1 MLFLEAL
8 SGMKMSDK
16 NTAAQVWARQY
27 LLDRG
32 MAGQLSEPEIVI
44 SAPWSEVVRFHTD
57 KGAIYLKTTPER
69 LALEA
74 PIIEVM
80 QSEYACHVPTLIG
93 VNAPLH
99 SFLMEDAGVRL
110 RSLLKSNFDTSL
122 ASQGIQL
129 FTQWQMDVAHHI
141 SPLLNLGVPDWRLE
155 NMPSIFEGFLRNKNF
170 WEAIAI
176 DEELHHSLMA
186 VVPAIQALCE
196 KLQSYNIPPSFVQ
209 PDCNDNNLLI
219 DPTTQR
225 ITLIDVGEIVISH
238 PLFSVVNYLYVLEKH
253 HRVSFSEAVYTAI
266 RTSALE
272 AFLVREKEDRLVDA
286 LSIVTQLWPVYWA
299 LSQYRLV
306 QACGSVLINN
316 GYVAKLI
323 YTLETLLQNMRC

>member
-1 MLFLEAL
+1 
-8 SGMKMSDK
+8 MSDK
-16 NTAAQVWARQY
+16 NTAAQVWVRQY
-27 LLDRG
+27 VLERG
-32 MAGQLSEPEIVI
+32 IAKELSEPEIVM
-44 SAPWSEVVRFHTD
+44 STPWSEVVRFHTD
-57 KGAIYLKTTPER
+57 KGAIYLKTTPDR

-80 QSEYACHVPTLIG
+80 QSEYACHVPTIVG
-93 VNAPLH
+93 VNTPLH
-99 SFLMEDAGVRL
+99 SFLMKDAGVTL

-122 ASQGIQL
+122 ACQGIQQ
-129 FTQWQMDVAHHI
+129 FTQWQMDVAHHL

-155 NMPSIFEGFLRNKNF
+155 NMPSIFEEFIRNQNF

-176 DEELHHSLMA
+176 DEELYHLLMA

-219 DPTTQR
+219 DSTTQR

-253 HRVSFSEAVYTAI
+253 HRVSFSDAVYAAI
-266 RTSALE
+266 RMSALE
-272 AFLVREKEDRLVDA
+272 AFLVRENEDRLVDA
-286 LSIVTQLWPVYWA
+286 LSIATQLWPVYGA

-323 YTLETLLQNMRC
+323 YTLETLLQSMRC

>member
-1 MLFLEAL
+1 
-8 SGMKMSDK
+8 MSNT

-27 LLDRG
+27 VLERG
-32 MAGQLSEPEIVI
+32 IAKELSEPEIVM
-44 SAPWSEVVRFHTD
+44 STPWSEVVRFHTD

-80 QSEYACHVPTLIG
+80 QSEYACHVPTIVG

-99 SFLMEDAGVRL
+99 SFLMKGAGVTL
-110 RSLLKSNFDTSL
+110 RSRLKSNFDTSM
-122 ASQGIQL
+122 ACQGIQL
-129 FTQWQMDVAHHI
+129 FSQWQMDVAHQL

-155 NMPSIFEGFLRNKNF
+155 NMPSIFEEFLLNQVF

-176 DEELHHSLMA
+176 DEELHHLLMA

-209 PDCNDNNLLI
+209 PDCNDKNLLI
-219 DPTTQR
+219 DPSTQK

-238 PLFSVVNYLYVLEKH
+238 PLFSVINYLYVLEKH
-253 HRVSFSEAVYTAI
+253 HRVSFSEVVYAAI

-272 AFLVREKEDRLVDA
+272 AFLARENEDRLVDA
-286 LSIVTQLWPVYWA
+286 LSIATQLWPVYGA

-316 GYVAKLI
+316 GYVAKLTH
-323 YTLETLLQNMRC
+323 TLETVLQNMRSD